1 MEKLKFNNLFISF
14 FLVCFFSFCVRS
26 LAAETG
32 WFRTGNYYR
41 PYVKVENFLNKQ
53 VLFITNKG
61 TVYTGRC
68 RKKKTFYNYCYIVP
82 GKKFT
87 SVDGGI
93 TYVVLKVDGYYP
105 PRVVEYGIIDNFNVK
120 LKDEK

>member
-1 MEKLKFNNLFISF
+1 MGKLKFNSFFVFLLFICFLYFCNYSF
-14 FLVCFFSFCVRS
+14 G
-26 LAAETG
+26 AETG
-32 WFRTGNYYR
+32 WFRVENYYQ

-68 RKKKTFYNYCYIVP
+68 KKKRAFYNYCYIVP
-82 GKKFT
+82 GKKFK

-93 TYVVLKVDGYYP
+93 TYIVLKIEGYYP
-105 PRVVEYGIIDNFNVK
+105 PRVIEYGIIDNFNVK
-120 LKDEK
+120 LKDKK